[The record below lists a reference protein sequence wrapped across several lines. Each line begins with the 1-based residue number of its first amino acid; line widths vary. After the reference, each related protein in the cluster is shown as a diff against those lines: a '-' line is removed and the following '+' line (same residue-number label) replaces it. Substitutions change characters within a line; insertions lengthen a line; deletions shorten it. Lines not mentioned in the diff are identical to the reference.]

1 MANKHKPE
9 VKEKVAL
16 LLQVGESVTSVAKQM
31 GISRKTV
38 TRWKKDFNT
47 QTVFDATVIK
57 LVPNERLFLGQV
69 GDRLVRV
76 IKKIE
81 VKPRPRSVVK
91 VRFVEEDLYQME

>member
-9 VKEKVAL
+9 VKEKVAS
-16 LLQVGESVTSVAKQM
+16 LLQVGENVTSIAKQM

-38 TRWKKDFNT
+38 TRWKKDFST

-81 VKPRPRSVVK
+81 IKPRPRSVVK
-91 VRFVEEDLYQME
+91 VRFIEEDLYQME

>member
-1 MANKHKPE
+1 MANKYKPV

-16 LLQVGESVTSVAKQM
+16 LLQAGETVTSVAKQM
-31 GISRKTV
+31 NISRKTV
-38 TRWKKDFNT
+38 TRWKKDLNT

-76 IKKIE
+76 IKKVD
-81 VKPRPRSVVK
+81 VKPRPRSVVR
-91 VRFVEEDLYQME
+91 VRFIEEDLYQME

>member
-16 LLQVGESVTSVAKQM
+16 LLQTGESVTSVAKQM
-31 GISRKTV
+31 NISRKTV

-57 LVPNERLFLGQV
+57 LVPNERLILAQV

-76 IKKIE
+76 IKRID
-81 VKPRPRSVVK
+81 VKPRPRSVVT